1 MGGLTGL
8 EPKKV
13 KKESQLNAPVKA
25 FMSTGVITIEP
36 GNSPGDASGLM
47 IKHDV
52 GRLPVVDNGRIIGI
66 VTRSDVM
73 RYWYDLV
80 PE

>member
-1 MGGLTGL
+1 
-8 EPKKV
+8 
-13 KKESQLNAPVKA
+13 
-25 FMSTGVITIEP
+25 
-36 GNSPGDASGLM
+36 M
-47 IKHDV
+47 IKHDI
-52 GRLPVVDNGRIIGI
+52 GRLPVVEDGKIIGI